1 MGDCPF
7 AGFEKGTLVKRGE
20 TFESVRGFVK
30 LSYTAFLGGRH
41 SCVSLSRESG
51 GSGSEGWFGVNS
63 ALTMAGEGSEDEQAI
78 GK

>member
-7 AGFEKGTLVKRGE
+7 AGFEQGTLVERGE
-20 TFESVRGFVK
+20 TFESVHGFVK
-30 LSYTAFLGGRH
+30 LSYTAFLVGRH

-51 GSGSEGWFGVNS
+51 GSGSEGWFGGNS
-63 ALTMAGEGSEDEQAI
+63 ALSVTGEGSEDEQAI